1 MSKIFTTS
9 EVKNYFYVIFGVLLI
24 AISVVIF
31 FVPNNFTTGG
41 TPGAALLL
49 HKLTG
54 FSIGSM
60 VIVINIPLLIWGY
73 KYLGKRFAIR
83 TIVAIILISL
93 FIDLFSK
100 YLHFPDLISNI
111 LLASVF
117 GGLVIGLGVGLII
130 KGNASAGGST
140 IVARIVS
147 ANSHIK
153 PAQVILIIDV
163 VIVLSSIYVFKDLE
177 KALWSIMSIYV
188 TAKAIDVVLT
198 GTLTTKVIHI
208 ATNKPELLSK
218 RITQRLGNDGTILKG
233 TALHPNQDKTLI
245 FIVLDVK
252 RLGTLRQII
261 QETDNEAFMIVMEAS
276 EMLGRGH

>member
-1 MSKIFTTS
+1 MSKIFTT
-9 EVKNYFYVIFGVLLI
+9 EVKNYLYVIFGVLLI

-31 FVPNNFTTGG
+31 FIPNNFTTGG

-60 VIVINIPLLIWGY
+60 VIAINIPLLIWGY

-83 TIVAIILISL
+83 TIFAIILISL

-100 YLHFPDLISNI
+100 YLYFPDLISNI
-111 LLASVF
+111 LLASIF

-140 IVARIVS
+140 VVARIVS

-163 VIVLSSIYVFKDLE
+163 IIVVSSIYVFKDLE

-261 QETDNEAFMIVMEAS
+261 QETDSEAFMIVMEAS

>member
-1 MSKIFTTS
+1 MSKIFTT
-9 EVKNYFYVIFGVLLI
+9 EVKNYLYVIFGVLLI

-60 VIVINIPLLIWGY
+60 VIAINIPLLIWGY

-83 TIVAIILISL
+83 TIFAIILISL

-100 YLHFPDLISNI
+100 YLYFPDLISNI
-111 LLASVF
+111 LLASIF

-163 VIVLSSIYVFKDLE
+163 IIVVSSIYVFKDLE

-261 QETDNEAFMIVMEAS
+261 QETDSEAFMIVMEAS

>member
-1 MSKIFTTS
+1 
-9 EVKNYFYVIFGVLLI
+9 
-24 AISVVIF
+24 
-31 FVPNNFTTGG
+31 
-41 TPGAALLL
+41 
-49 HKLTG
+49 
-54 FSIGSM
+54 
-60 VIVINIPLLIWGY
+60 
-73 KYLGKRFAIR
+73 
-83 TIVAIILISL
+83 
-93 FIDLFSK
+93 
-100 YLHFPDLISNI
+100 
-111 LLASVF
+111 
-117 GGLVIGLGVGLII
+117 
-130 KGNASAGGST
+130 
-140 IVARIVS
+140 
-147 ANSHIK
+147 
-153 PAQVILIIDV
+153 
-163 VIVLSSIYVFKDLE
+163 
-177 KALWSIMSIYV
+177 MSIYV

>member
-1 MSKIFTTS
+1 MSKIFTTN

-60 VIVINIPLLIWGY
+60 VIAINIPLLIWGY

-100 YLHFPDLISNI
+100 YLYFPDLISNI
-111 LLASVF
+111 LLASIF

-140 IVARIVS
+140 VVARIVS

-163 VIVLSSIYVFKDLE
+163 IIVISSIYVFKDLE
-177 KALWSIMSIYV
+177 KALWSIMSIYI
-188 TAKAIDVVLT
+188 TAKAIDIVLT

-218 RITQRLGNDGTILKG
+218 RITQRLGKEGTILKG

-261 QETDNEAFMIVMEAS
+261 QETDSEAFMIVMEAS

>member
-1 MSKIFTTS
+1 MSKIFTT
-9 EVKNYFYVIFGVLLI
+9 EVKNYLYVIFGVLLI

-60 VIVINIPLLIWGY
+60 VIAINIPLLIWGY

-83 TIVAIILISL
+83 TIFAIILISL

-100 YLHFPDLISNI
+100 YLYFPDLISNI
-111 LLASVF
+111 LLASIF

-163 VIVLSSIYVFKDLE
+163 IIVVSSIYVFKDLE

>member
-1 MSKIFTTS
+1 MSKIFTT
-9 EVKNYFYVIFGVLLI
+9 EVKNYLYVIFGVLLI

-60 VIVINIPLLIWGY
+60 VIAINIPLLIWGY

-83 TIVAIILISL
+83 TIFAIILISL

-100 YLHFPDLISNI
+100 YLYFPDLISNI
-111 LLASVF
+111 LLASIF

-140 IVARIVS
+140 VVARIVS

-163 VIVLSSIYVFKDLE
+163 IIVVSSIYVFKDLE

>member
-1 MSKIFTTS
+1 MSKIFTT
-9 EVKNYFYVIFGVLLI
+9 EVKNYLYVIFGVLLI

-60 VIVINIPLLIWGY
+60 VIAINIPLLIWGY

-83 TIVAIILISL
+83 TIFAIILISL

-100 YLHFPDLISNI
+100 YLYFPDLISNI
-111 LLASVF
+111 LLASIF

-140 IVARIVS
+140 VVARIVS

-163 VIVLSSIYVFKDLE
+163 IIVVSSIYVFKDLE

-261 QETDNEAFMIVMEAS
+261 QETDSEAFMIVMEAS

>member
-1 MSKIFTTS
+1 MSKIFTT
-9 EVKNYFYVIFGVLLI
+9 EVKNYLYVIFGVLLI

-60 VIVINIPLLIWGY
+60 VIAINIPLLIWGY

-83 TIVAIILISL
+83 TIFAIILISL

-100 YLHFPDLISNI
+100 YLYFPDLISNI
-111 LLASVF
+111 LLASIF

-140 IVARIVS
+140 VVARIVS

-163 VIVLSSIYVFKDLE
+163 IIVISSIYVFKDLE

-218 RITQRLGNDGTILKG
+218 RITQKLGNDGTILKG

-261 QETDNEAFMIVMEAS
+261 QETDSEAFMIVMEAS

>member
-1 MSKIFTTS
+1 MSKIFTT
-9 EVKNYFYVIFGVLLI
+9 EVKNYLYVIFGVLLI

-60 VIVINIPLLIWGY
+60 VIAINIPLLIWGY

-83 TIVAIILISL
+83 TIFAIILISL

-100 YLHFPDLISNI
+100 YLYFPDLISNI
-111 LLASVF
+111 LLASIF

-140 IVARIVS
+140 VVARIVS

-163 VIVLSSIYVFKDLE
+163 IIVVSSIYVFKDLE

-261 QETDNEAFMIVMEAS
+261 QETDKEAFMIVMEAS

>member
-1 MSKIFTTS
+1 MSKIFTT
-9 EVKNYFYVIFGVLLI
+9 EVKNYLYVIFGVLLI

-60 VIVINIPLLIWGY
+60 VIAINIPLLIWGY

-83 TIVAIILISL
+83 TIFAIILISL

-100 YLHFPDLISNI
+100 YLYFPDLISNI
-111 LLASVF
+111 LLASIF

-130 KGNASAGGST
+130 KGNASTGGST
-140 IVARIVS
+140 VVARIVS

-163 VIVLSSIYVFKDLE
+163 IIVVSSIYVFKDLE

-233 TALHPNQDKTLI
+233 TALHPNQDKTII

>member
-9 EVKNYFYVIFGVLLI
+9 EVKNYLYVIFGVLLI

-60 VIVINIPLLIWGY
+60 VIAINIPLLIWGY
-73 KYLGKRFAIR
+73 KYLGKRFAVR
-83 TIVAIILISL
+83 TIIAIILTSI

-100 YLHFPDLISNI
+100 YLYFPDLISNI

-163 VIVLSSIYVFKDLE
+163 IIVISSIYVFKDLE